1 MNALSTLVSLP
12 EMPSFLCSKF
22 RLFLLTQDASHH
34 FKKSFL
40 SLGFHL
46 DLLVIVG
53 LPLPIIY
60 KDLCSSCCAKN
71 FTKLLPG
78 ASEEIPQLVRY
89 CLIFSDA
96 GDMKGNK
103 EEEESNL
110 RLFSRFAFCF
120 PWMLKR
126 ENL

>member
-12 EMPSFLCSKF
+12 GMSSSLFSKF
-22 RLFLLTQDASHH
+22 RLFLLTQDATHH
-34 FKKSFL
+34 FMKSFL
-40 SLGFHL
+40 SRGFHL

-53 LPLPIIY
+53 LPLPIIS

-78 ASEEIPQLVRY
+78 ASEETPQLVRY
-89 CLIFSDA
+89 CLIFSEA

-103 EEEESNL
+103 EEEGSNL
-110 RLFSRFAFCF
+110 RLFSCFVFCF
-120 PWMLKR
+120 PWMLRR